1 MFPSSPLSTT
11 YAILTA
17 MLAPALFLTATS
29 SLLMSANGRLAR
41 ISDRLREELGVVSS
55 DTKRIDL
62 LKRRADLALK
72 AIQLLHLA
80 LSSFVLTSLAIALDA
95 AFALH
100 IPFLPTV
107 FAVLGVAMMLLGS
120 LALWREARLAVRSL
134 QLSLEA
140 AAASRAT
147 RSDEPSA

>member
-1 MFPSSPLSTT
+1 MERMFPNSPLSTT

-41 ISDRLREELGVVSS
+41 ISDRLREELGIVSA
-55 DTKRIDL
+55 DGKRIDL
-62 LKRRADLALK
+62 LRRRADLALR

-95 AFALH
+95 
-100 IPFLPTV
+100 IGCRFLPRHDQ
-107 FAVLGVAMMLLGS
+107 GS
-120 LALWREARLAVRSL
+120 QPVHHAG
-134 QLSLEA
+134 Q
-140 AAASRAT
+140 T
-147 RSDEPSA
+147 RVCRNQ